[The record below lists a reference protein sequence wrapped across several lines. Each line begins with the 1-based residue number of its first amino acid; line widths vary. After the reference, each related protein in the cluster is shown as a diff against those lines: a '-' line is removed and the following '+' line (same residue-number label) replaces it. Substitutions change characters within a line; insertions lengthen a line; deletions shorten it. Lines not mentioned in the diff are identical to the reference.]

1 VALADLALL
10 AGSSIVSVAGHIVSV
25 AGHPAG
31 EFNVGHVF
39 SLCPLI
45 LVMGG
50 VFQFQHPDR
59 AAARWLALREGADV
73 VSCSLNCFP

>member
-1 VALADLALL
+1 LALL
-10 AGSSIVSVAGHIVSV
+10 AGSSIVSV

-45 LVMGG
+45 LQMGG
-50 VFQFQHPDR
+50 FFNFSILTVRQSAGLR
-59 AAARWLALREGADV
+59 REKALI
-73 VSCSLNCFP
+73 